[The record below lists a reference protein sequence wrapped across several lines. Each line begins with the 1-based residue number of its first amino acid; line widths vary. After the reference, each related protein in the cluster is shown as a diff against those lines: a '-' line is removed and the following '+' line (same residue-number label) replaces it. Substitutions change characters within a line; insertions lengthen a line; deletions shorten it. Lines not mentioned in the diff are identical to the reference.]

1 VPAAPPA
8 AAPASH
14 RLDIQGLRAL
24 CVAAVVAFHLR
35 PGWLPGGYLGVDVFF
50 VISGYLITQQLLRQQ
65 ERGVPVL
72 ARFYAARMRR
82 LLPNALLCLAA
93 CLVLVLAA
101 WPRYLH
107 ERMGQDVAAAALDLA
122 NFQFARRAVEYFS
135 TGAGPSIALHFW
147 SLSVEEQFYV
157 FWPLA
162 LLAAGRTG
170 LRARRVVVPAL
181 LVVVIAAS
189 LWHASV
195 LGRHDQP
202 LAFFSSAARAWE
214 LALGALAAALDGRTA
229 FLRGGFAASVAR
241 GAALLA
247 IAAAMVAGSEE
258 LQSAQLALLPAV
270 ACVLLLGSGGAGAGA
285 GRSPVDAFLASPLL
299 TWLGDRSYSL
309 YLWHWPVILLLGRW
323 WAPSGVQAAVA
334 VATTV
339 LVAGLAYRWVERPV
353 HRGRVLAGWQPWHVV
368 LASLAAMAL
377 VAGAGLFLPR
387 KTTADSARVAM
398 LQAAAKDLA
407 VIYRD
412 KCHLASE
419 EVRSPPCVY
428 GDAAASRRVVL
439 FGDSHAAQ
447 WFPALD
453 AAARAPHWRLESR
466 TKTPCPAADITVW
479 HKARGSVYA
488 ECDAWRES
496 VLAELERNPPALVF
510 VASLTRYDGWVFDRS
525 ARRVLPRN
533 RVEAEWKAGLART
546 LRRLRA
552 KGIGV
557 VVVRDTPRLAPDYR
571 DCVEAAESTRCAT
584 PAALAVSQPSPD
596 VEVASRF
603 AGVRIL
609 DFIPRICPDG
619 ECAALQGGR
628 LLYLDAQHLT
638 SSAAARYA
646 SAFADL
652 LR

>member
-1 VPAAPPA
+1 V
-8 AAPASH
+8 
-14 RLDIQGLRAL
+14 QGLRAL

-35 PGWLPGGYLGVDVFF
+35 PASLPGGWLGVDVFF
-50 VISGYLITQQLLRQQ
+50 VISGYLITQQLLRQG
-65 ERGVPVL
+65 ERDGIGL

-82 LLPNALLCLAA
+82 LLPNALLCLAISLL
-93 CLVLVLAA
+93 LVLLA
-101 WPRYLH
+101 WPRHVH
-107 ERMGQDVAAAALDLA
+107 ERMGQDIAAAALDIA
-122 NFQFARRAVEYFS
+122 NFQFARRSVEYFS

-147 SLSVEEQFYV
+147 SLSVEEQFYA

-162 LLAAGRTG
+162 LIVAGSAR
-170 LRARRVVVPAL
+170 LRNRRAVVAGL
-181 LVVVIAAS
+181 LVAIVAAS
-189 LWHASV
+189 LWHGISV
-195 LGRHDQP
+195 GRHNQP

-214 LALGALAAALDGRTA
+214 LALGALAATLEGRAA
-229 FLRGGFAASVAR
+229 FLRGGLAGSAVRSL
-241 GAALLA
+241 ALVA
-247 IAAAMVAGSEE
+247 IAAAMVAGAEE
-258 LQSAQLALLPAV
+258 WQAAQLAVFPAL
-270 ACVLLLGSGGAGAGA
+270 ACVLLLVSGGAGAA
-285 GRSPVDAFLASPLL
+285 PSIADTLLSSRVL

-309 YLWHWPVILLLGRW
+309 YLWHWPIILLLGRW
-323 WAPSGVQAAVA
+323 WTASAWQV
-334 VATTV
+334 VATVFAT
-339 LVAGLAYRWVERPV
+339 LVIGDLAYRWVERPV
-353 HRGRVLAGWQPWHVV
+353 HRGEVLSASKPWTVVLAGLAGMAVV
-368 LASLAAMAL
+368 AAAAS
-377 VAGAGLFLPR
+377 FLPR

-419 EVRSPPCVY
+419 EVHSPPCVY
-428 GDAAASRRVVL
+428 GDRAASRRIVL

-453 AAARAPHWRLESR
+453 AAARAQHWRLESR
-466 TKTPCPAADITVW
+466 TKTTCPAADITVW

-496 VLAELERNPPALVF
+496 VLSGLERDPPALVF
-510 VASLTRYDGWVFDRS
+510 IASLTRYDGWVFDR
-525 ARRVLPRN
+525 AAQRVLPRY
-533 RVEAEWKAGLART
+533 RAEAEWKAGLART
-546 LRRLRA
+546 LQRLRA

-571 DCVEAAESTRCAT
+571 DCVEAAGSTRCAT

-603 AGVRIL
+603 AGVRVL
-609 DFIPRICPDG
+609 DLTPRLCPEG
-619 ECAALQGGR
+619 ECAALQDGR

-638 SSAAARYA
+638 SSTAARYA
-646 SAFADL
+646 PAFADF